1 VEPAESSTV
10 TLLFTDLEGS
20 TRLWERYPSAMAA
33 ALKRHDALLQSA
45 IEAAGGRVV
54 KTTGD
59 GMMAVFGSAPDAV
72 GASLAAQRGLAKEPW
87 GETGPL
93 RVRMGLHAGQVEE
106 RAGDLFGPTVN
117 RAARV
122 MAVGHGGQV
131 LLSASA
137 GALAG
142 ERLPPGA
149 SLLDLGEHRLKD
161 LGRPERVF
169 QLVHPDLEA
178 IFSPLTTLRAD
189 GAGQPVRTVNLVGR
203 QAEIKEIRNRL
214 GDAQVRL
221 LTLTGPGGTGKTSLA
236 MRVAEDLSS
245 DFPDGVCFIDL
256 SNARN
261 TNAVLVAIA
270 RSIGL
275 GEVIDRPL
283 QEELTD
289 RLRSRRMLLILDN
302 FEQVTEAAGALAQ
315 LLSDCPDLTVMATSR
330 EALHLRA
337 EHVFPVPPLLLPPAA
352 AGHATAGQ
360 AGAYEAV
367 ELFVDRAQAVR
378 PDFRLTDENAPAI
391 VEICRRLDGLPL
403 AIELAAARLRLFSP
417 EVLRDRLGDR
427 LGLLRSGPRDL
438 PERHQALRATMD
450 WSYGLLDPGEQ
461 ALRATMDWSY
471 GLLDPGEQ
479 RLFEFLAV
487 FADAEINAVEAVAAE
502 VDTFGGLEGGAVDIL
517 DGLFSLA
524 DKSLIRQ
531 VDVPGQEP
539 RVAMLE
545 TIREFAADR
554 LDQRPAFEVR
564 ARRAHATYFA
574 DAARRWRSELTGNQ
588 REAALTALASDIANL
603 RIAWAYW
610 VAARDIEQLDK
621 LADSL
626 LILNDS
632 RGWYLDTVGLTTDM
646 LEVLAASPSAP
657 DRVGQEIALR
667 TSLARALMATKGFTQ
682 EVEDAF
688 TGAVELFE
696 SGVDGRQQFSVLR
709 GLATLYEFRA
719 QFDKAADLGR
729 QILALG
735 ERENDPRILL
745 DGHLVLGST
754 KAFIDDLQ
762 GGLDHLD
769 QAIALAASVP
779 ARARAM
785 QVGNDPRV
793 ASLTTSAFTL
803 WLLGYPDRA
812 SERMD
817 AAIALS
823 AELDHPFTAVYAR
836 FHAGLLNLWRREP
849 GLAFERATGLL
860 EIAEEHDFRTWSAA
874 GGCLLGAAQVGL
886 GRFEDGL
893 ANIRAG
899 MDLYRGLRS
908 PLVFWPMLLYIDA
921 GASYGVGTPANGL
934 PAIDSAIE
942 LMSPGA
948 GTTLVPELHL
958 LKGDLLAAIA
968 AADGRDD
975 PVAEGWYRS
984 AFDRADEL
992 GARMTLLRAATRLAR
1007 LAQARG
1013 EAEAAAGL
1021 LSPIYASF
1029 TEGSATADLREAKDV
1044 LET

>member
-1 VEPAESSTV
+1 MILIGATVDDRNVEPASAATV
-10 TLLFTDLEGS
+10 TLLFTDIEGS
-20 TRLWERYPSAMAA
+20 TRLWEQFPGAMAA
-33 ALKRHDALLQSA
+33 ALKRHDGLLQSA
-45 IEAAGGRVV
+45 IEASGGRVV

-59 GMMAVFGSAPDAV
+59 GMMAVFGSAVDAV
-72 GASLAAQRGLAKEPW
+72 TASLAAQRDLGTEPW
-87 GETGPL
+87 GEMGPL
-93 RVRMGLHAGQVEE
+93 RVRMGLHAGQVER

-117 RAARV
+117 RAARI

-142 ERLPPGA
+142 EQLPPGA

-169 QLVHPDLEA
+169 QLVHPDLQA
-178 IFSPLTTLRAD
+178 SFPALTTIRPE
-189 GAGQPVRTVNLVGR
+189 GAGQPVRTVKLVGR
-203 QAEIKEIRNRL
+203 QTELKEIQDRL
-214 GDAQVRL
+214 GDPSVRL
-221 LTLTGPGGTGKTSLA
+221 LTLIGPGGTGKTSLA
-236 MRVAEDLSS
+236 LRVAEDLASR
-245 DFPDGVCFIDL
+245 FPDGVCFVDL
-256 SNARN
+256 SNARD
-261 TNAVLVAIA
+261 TNDVLVAVA

-283 QEELTD
+283 QEELTE
-289 RLRSRRMLLILDN
+289 RLRRRRMLLILDN

-315 LLSDCPDLTVMATSR
+315 LLSDCPELTVLATSR

-337 EHVFPVPPLLLPPAA
+337 EHVFPVPPLALPPADS
-352 AGHATAGQ
+352 GHATALQ
-360 AGAYEAV
+360 AGSYEAV

-378 PDFRLTDENAPAI
+378 PDFRLTDDNAPAV
-391 VEICRRLDGLPL
+391 VEICLRLDGLPL

-450 WSYGLLDPGEQ
+450 WSYGLLE
-461 ALRATMDWSY
+461 
-471 GLLDPGEQ
+471 PGEQ

-487 FADAEINAVEAVAAE
+487 FAGAGIGAVEAVAAQ
-502 VDTFGGLEGGAVDIL
+502 VDALDALDGIAADIL

-531 VDVPGQEP
+531 VDLAGQEP

-545 TIREFAADR
+545 TIREFATDR
-554 LDQRPAFEVR
+554 LDQRPEFRAE

-574 DAARRWRSELTGNQ
+574 DAARRWRAELTGNQ
-588 REAALTALASDIANL
+588 RETALAVLAVDIANL

-646 LEVLAASPSAP
+646 LEVLGTSPSAP

-688 TGAVELFE
+688 TGAVDLFE
-696 SGVDGRQQFSVLR
+696 RGGDARQQFSVLR

-719 QFDKAADLGR
+719 QFDKAAGLGR
-729 QILALG
+729 EILALG

-745 DGHLVLGST
+745 DGHLVMGAT
-754 KAFIDDLQ
+754 KMFIDDLQ

-769 QAIALAASVP
+769 QAIALSASVP

-812 SERMD
+812 VERMD
-817 AAIALS
+817 AALAL
-823 AELDHPFTAVYAR
+823 AVELEHPFTAVYAR

-849 GLAFERATGLL
+849 DLAFERASALL
-860 EIAEEHDFRTWSAA
+860 EIADEHDFRTWSAA
-874 GGCLLGAAQVGL
+874 GDCLLGAAQVGL
-886 GRFEDGL
+886 GRFEEGL
-893 ANIRAG
+893 ANIQTG
-899 MDLYRGLRS
+899 MELYRGLRS

-921 GASYGVGTPANGL
+921 GASYGVGAPASGL
-934 PAIDSAIE
+934 PSIDAAIE

-948 GTTLVPELHL
+948 GTTLIPELHL
-958 LKGDLLAAIA
+958 LKGDLLAAMA
-968 AADGRDD
+968 AVDGNG
-975 PVAEGWYRS
+975 VAQAEDWYRR
-984 AFDRADEL
+984 AFDRAGEL
-992 GARMTLLRAATRLAR
+992 GARMTQLRAATRLAR
-1007 LAQARG
+1007 RARAR
-1013 EAEAAAGL
+1013 AEPDDATRL
-1021 LSPIYASF
+1021 LGPVYATFAEGF
-1029 TEGSATADLREAKDV
+1029 TTADLREAQDV
-1044 LET
+1044 LAAEGEA